1 MTSVQVRMLGGFSIT
16 CGTLK
21 REYHM
26 KARKNWLLIAYLL
39 LNRDR
44 MVSRKELVGLFQDS
58 AYSTDAN
65 RMLRNRL
72 MRIRKCLA
80 PLSEEV
86 GEDLI
91 LIQYN
96 GCRWNPNIMVSF
108 DTDQFQRLCS
118 KARAGNSDTQLRLD
132 IQQAYGAGFLPMFHE
147 PWLDALQSRYAGL
160 YKIA

>member
-44 MVSRKELVGLFQDS
+44 MVSRKELVDLFQDS

-72 MRIRKCLA
+72 MRIRKYLA

-86 GEDLI
+86 
-91 LIQYN
+91 
-96 GCRWNPNIMVSF
+96 
-108 DTDQFQRLCS
+108 
-118 KARAGNSDTQLRLD
+118 
-132 IQQAYGAGFLPMFHE
+132 
-147 PWLDALQSRYAGL
+147 
-160 YKIA
+160 